1 MTKKRIF
8 NEPELAGLAKE
19 FRCKAGIKKAE
30 TARQF
35 RVNRAT
41 VQQAEEYPKISLTK
55 LRVRI
60 IEAYSAFEVI
70 GPLYLLRK
78 KKADPNAPRLSAQ
91 TTRPRKHSSSR
102 PQPALHNP

>member
-1 MTKKRIF
+1 MTKKPLF

-19 FRCKAGIKKAE
+19 FRWKAGIKKAE

-78 KKADPNAPRLSAQ
+78 KKAGPNAPRLPAQ
-91 TTRPRKHSSSR
+91 TARPRKLSNNR
-102 PQPALHNP
+102 PKPALHNP